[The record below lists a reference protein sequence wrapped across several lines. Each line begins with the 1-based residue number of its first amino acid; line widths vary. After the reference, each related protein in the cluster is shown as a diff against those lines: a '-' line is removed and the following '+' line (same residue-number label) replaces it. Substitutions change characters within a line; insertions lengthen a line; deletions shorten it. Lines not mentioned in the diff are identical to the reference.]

1 MYIYI
6 YHTIKHISSY
16 IYIHIYILKCIIITI
31 MIYIYNYNIMITI
44 IITITRITRIMMKY
58 LYTNIHIIYYE
69 ILFLSHLAEAK
80 AHNAMARKIYA
91 AWKLGLS
98 QAEPRGA
105 VFLDAHALD
114 GSCRCF

>member
-1 MYIYI
+1 MYNNNNND
-6 YHTIKHISSY
+6 
-16 IYIHIYILKCIIITI
+16 
-31 MIYIYNYNIMITI
+31 IYIYNYNIMITI